1 MSSFRGTADY
11 DLDNLRIVLSE
22 IEIATYMELFPPL
35 SRAEVIEI
43 IVRYGPSRPAVE
55 AAFHARVSGI
65 APATSLTSPQPSAAS
80 EQRSPSIRFE
90 DWEPRI
96 RMSTDIDHLLR
107 LVRAYL
113 AAWKAEELAQL
124 PLDLGAVSLRS
135 TESIVARAVIASR
148 LETKFSGSEPEHKL
162 LREMALTLSAAAS
175 RLRFLSFVGSRV

>member
-80 EQRSPSIRFE
+80 EHRSPSIRFE

-96 RMSTDIDHLLR
+96 RMPTNTAPLFRPAL
-107 LVRAYL
+107 AYL
-113 AAWKAEELAQL
+113 PPWH
-124 PLDLGAVSLRS
+124 P
-135 TESIVARAVIASR
+135 
-148 LETKFSGSEPEHKL
+148 P
-162 LREMALTLSAAAS
+162 ALS
-175 RLRFLSFVGSRV
+175 